1 MKMWVQSLASLS
13 GLRIWRCHE
22 LWCTLA
28 AAAPT
33 EPLAWEF
40 PYTMGAALKKKK
52 ERKEKREGKKISV
65 NVARH
70 KAHPYMERNSFL
82 PFHSFRK
89 ILVSACNL
97 LSTVLEATY
106 LYSIKRMHHSHRGG
120 VIVTIFSEA

>member
-1 MKMWVQSLASLS
+1 MGCSGGSGSVLGLAQWVKGGVVHIW
-13 GLRIWRCHE
+13 GLESVPGLGISIYHGCS
-22 LWCTLA
+22 
-28 AAAPT
+28 P
-33 EPLAWEF
+33 
-40 PYTMGAALKKKK
+40 KKKK